1 VWKRLFGRRAQAPP
15 PDGDVEREVLRAG
28 SAPDG
33 RLGPEPPPPPT
44 TNRPGVT
51 VHAASAVAAIE
62 RAPARRG
69 PSRLGPAA
77 APLDGGL
84 SWAAVVLSGEARGD
98 VVVAP
103 DGGLGLPHGTS
114 ALFEG
119 AVADVPGAPLHIPRD
134 ALTGQ
139 GVPGITGARLLARTA
154 SHSVLRLGPPPA
166 ARWAVVGLR
175 SVAVFSGKLTLF
187 DGDEGRDVWA
197 GQVAIVADPTAT
209 LHVQAGN
216 DAAVAIALAEPGVLV
231 RLG

>member
-1 VWKRLFGRRAQAPP
+1 MWKRLFGRRVQAPSV
-15 PDGDVEREVLRAG
+15 DGDAARAE

-44 TNRPGVT
+44 PNLPGVT
-51 VHAASAVAAIE
+51 VHAASAVVAIE
-62 RAPARRG
+62 RSRARPG

-77 APLDGGL
+77 AHLDGGL
-84 SWAAVVLSGEARGD
+84 SWVAVVLSGDARGD

-103 DGGLGLPHGTS
+103 DGGLDLPHGTS
-114 ALFEG
+114 TLCEG
-119 AVADVPGAPLHIPRD
+119 AVADVPGVPLRIPRD
-134 ALTGQ
+134 GLTGQ
-139 GVPGITGARLLARTA
+139 GVTGVTGARLLVRTG
-154 SHSVLRLGPPPA
+154 SHCVLRLGPPPA

-175 SVAVFSGKLTLF
+175 SVAVFTGKLTLF

-197 GQVAIVADPTAT
+197 GQVAMVADPTAT